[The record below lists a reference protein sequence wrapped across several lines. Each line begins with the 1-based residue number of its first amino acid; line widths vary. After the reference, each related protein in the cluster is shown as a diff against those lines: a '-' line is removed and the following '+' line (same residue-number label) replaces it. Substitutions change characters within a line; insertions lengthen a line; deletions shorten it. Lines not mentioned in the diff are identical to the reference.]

1 MSQRKTTVPLGPSQA
16 PSKRVVEI
24 LRIHRLI
31 HRSSH
36 SLFTKTPEFL
46 SEAVPKLR
54 AVRTEDVFAGLN
66 AQQRAAVEAVRG
78 PVCILAGAGSG
89 KTTTITRRIANQ
101 VLSAAFR
108 PTEILA
114 VTYTDKA
121 AGEMRARL
129 DQLGA
134 RGIQARTFHSAALA
148 QLRYFAGDKIGQVL
162 PSKALMLQP
171 IRRSLPPPFKFRPL
185 GDLAGEIEWAKNRR
199 LTPDTYLGGLDGH
212 EPPVPPDLMVSVFRR
227 YEAQKERQG
236 RVDFEDLLE
245 LAIRLYDEDEQAAIT
260 FRDRYRAF
268 TVDEYQDVNLLQ
280 QSLLERWLGGRE
292 ELCVVGDDYQ
302 SIYSFTGATAEHLL
316 RMKGQ
321 VFRLEDNYRS
331 TPEILELANRL
342 VPKLGGAEKV
352 LRATQPS
359 GEAPVVRACED
370 AEAEVSSIVANI
382 ATLHREGVAYEDTAV
397 LYRINSRSEEFEEAL
412 AEAAIPYQVRGGAFL
427 ARPAAR
433 GMIRALR
440 GSGGRTEVAEVVSG
454 VAEAQGLTAVLPD
467 GLGEE
472 ELTRQGDLARF
483 VRLAEE
489 FGEGTVGEF
498 LADLNSRFGEESA
511 GRGVNLLTYH
521 RAKGL
526 EFEAVF
532 LPRLEE
538 GELPFKRARLGE
550 ALAEERRLL
559 YVGMTRAKRYLEIT
573 WSSEPS
579 RFLTELGIEAPT
591 ADPTMLNA
599 LKAWRLQRARRDEV
613 PAYVVFHDTTLEEI
627 ARRQPRELGELAKVS
642 GVGPTK
648 LERYGEEVLA
658 TLGPQ
663 PRPTGAVS
671 SSG

>member
-1 MSQRKTTVPLGPSQA
+1 M
-16 PSKRVVEI
+16 
-24 LRIHRLI
+24 
-31 HRSSH
+31 
-36 SLFTKTPEFL
+36 
-46 SEAVPKLR
+46 R
-54 AVRTEDVFAGLN
+54 AELVFEGLN
-66 AQQRAAVEAVRG
+66 PQQREAVEAVRG

-89 KTTTITRRIANQ
+89 KTTTITHRIANQ
-101 VLSAAFR
+101 VLTGAFQ
-108 PTEILA
+108 PSEILA
-114 VTYTDKA
+114 VTFTDKA

-129 DQLGA
+129 DRLGA
-134 RGIQARTFHSAALA
+134 QGIQARTFHSAALG
-148 QLRYFAGDKIGQVL
+148 QLRHFVGDRLGQVL
-162 PSKALMLQP
+162 PSKALILQP

-199 LTPDTYLGGLDGH
+199 LTPETYVAGLDGH
-212 EPPVPPDLMVSVFRR
+212 EPPIAPDLMVSVFRR

-245 LAIRLYDEDEQAAIT
+245 LAIRLYDEDPAAADT
-260 FRDRYRAF
+260 FRARYRAF

-280 QSLLERWLGGRE
+280 QSLLERWLGDRD

-316 RMKGQ
+316 SAQGR
-321 VFRLEDNYRS
+321 VFRLEENYRS

-352 LRATQPS
+352 LRATRPPGEQP
-359 GEAPVVRACED
+359 VLRACED
-370 AEAEVSSIVANI
+370 AEAEVASIVANI
-382 ATLHREGVAYEDTAV
+382 GTFHREGVPYEEIAV

-412 AEAAIPYQVRGGAFL
+412 AEAGIPYQVRGGAFL

-440 GSGGRTEVAEVVSG
+440 GSTGRTDVAEIVRQ
-454 VAEAQGLTAVLPD
+454 VAEAQGLTPVLPD

-489 FGEGTVGEF
+489 FGEGTVADF
-498 LADLNSRFGEESA
+498 LADLQSRFGEESQ

-526 EFEAVF
+526 EFEVVF

-538 GELPFKRARLGE
+538 GELPFKRSRTGE

-559 YVGMTRAKRYLEIT
+559 YVGMTRAKQYLEIT
-573 WSSEPS
+573 WSGEPS
-579 RFLTELGIEAPT
+579 RFLAELGVAEPERPA
-591 ADPTMLNA
+591 ADDPTVKA
-599 LKAWRLQRARRDEV
+599 LKAWRLERARKDEV
-613 PAYVVFHDTTLEEI
+613 PAFVVFHDKTLEEI
-627 ARRQPRELGELAKVS
+627 ARRRPRELWELAKVS

-648 LERYGEEVLA
+648 LERYGDEVLQA
-658 TLGPQ
+658 L
-663 PRPTGAVS
+663 GAV
-671 SSG
+671 

>member
-1 MSQRKTTVPLGPSQA
+1 M
-16 PSKRVVEI
+16 
-24 LRIHRLI
+24 
-31 HRSSH
+31 
-36 SLFTKTPEFL
+36 
-46 SEAVPKLR
+46 LR
-54 AVRTEDVFAGLN
+54 AVRSEDVFAGLN
-66 AQQRAAVEAVRG
+66 AQQRAAVDAVRG

-101 VLSAAFR
+101 VLTGAFR

-114 VTYTDKA
+114 VTFTDKA

-129 DQLGA
+129 EQLGA

-148 QLRYFAGDKIGQVL
+148 QLRYFAGDRIGQVL

-199 LTPDTYLGGLDGH
+199 LTPDTYLDGLDGH
-212 EPPVPPDLMVSVFRR
+212 EPPIPPDLTVAVFRR

-245 LAIRLYDEDEQAAIT
+245 LAIRLYDEDEQAAMT

-280 QSLLERWLGGRE
+280 QSLLERWLGGRD

-321 VFRLEDNYRS
+321 VFRLEENYRS

-352 LRATQPS
+352 LRATRPA
-359 GEAPVVRACED
+359 GEAPVLRACED
-370 AEAEVSSIVANI
+370 PEAEVSSIVANI
-382 ATLHREGVAYEDTAV
+382 ATLHREGVPYEEMAV

-412 AEAAIPYQVRGGAFL
+412 AEAEIPYQVRGGAFL

-440 GSGGRTEVAEVVSG
+440 GSGGRTGVAEVVRG
-454 VAEAQGLTAVLPD
+454 VAEAQGLTPVLPE

-489 FGEGTVGEF
+489 FGEGTVAEF
-498 LADLNSRFGEESA
+498 LADLQSRFGEESQ

-559 YVGMTRAKRYLEIT
+559 YVGMTRAKRYLELT
-573 WSSEPS
+573 WSGEPS
-579 RFLTELGIEAPT
+579 RFLAELGIEAPS

-599 LKAWRLQRARRDEV
+599 LKAWRLQRARSDEV

-627 ARRQPRELGELAKVS
+627 ARRRPRELWELAKVS

-648 LERYGEEVLA
+648 LERYGTEVILALEQSGGLA
-658 TLGPQ
+658 TPVSTSAAAADSA
-663 PRPTGAVS
+663 PT
-671 SSG
+671 